1 MVLKPFVFVVRYCV
15 IVMSLPSLP
24 PDVESL
30 AHSLPSLPSDIH
42 SLTVHDADVGFLP
55 ASISSKDLT
64 DPSDHSDGLPSS
76 VHNEDRESDDKP
88 NGFDDYHLEQSED
101 EVSQPTGDKATPTA
115 DRDTVMALPH
125 QCIAEYYSVPRVLPI
140 AREKGLCGSL
150 SLDLGTGWD
159 FRHRD
164 HKKLSLDALTSL
176 PIQKVILSPPCAM
189 FSDLQRLF
197 NMKTR
202 HEHYEVKLAESEP

>member
-1 MVLKPFVFVVRYCV
+1 MWVTVVVICHASDACNREVMLKPFVFIVRYCFV
-15 IVMSLPSLP
+15 VMSLPSLP
-24 PDVESL
+24 PDVGSL

-42 SLTVHDADVGFLP
+42 SPTVHDADFGFLP

-64 DPSDHSDGLPSS
+64 DPSDHNDGL
-76 VHNEDRESDDKP
+76 
-88 NGFDDYHLEQSED
+88 D

-176 PIQKVILSPPCAM
+176 PIQ
-189 FSDLQRLF
+189 
-197 NMKTR
+197 
-202 HEHYEVKLAESEP
+202 